1 MIVLFES
8 QIYPDELISEINNKS
23 KDIPDYAAHNL
34 CKAINSGLLS
44 NGVSVSLINVPNIG
58 SFPFLYRSPRV
69 PGSNMESGISIPF
82 WNVSVLKRYDI
93 RRKIY
98 KEIKKRLSKIPDN
111 ENVFL
116 LLYNFRSIHLVS
128 KLKKSFPSLKVC
140 LIVTDL
146 PEFMLKPSSKI
157 LKIGESIIGDSKLDN
172 ESFCLIDGFILL
184 APAMREK
191 LSMSNKPW
199 IQIEGI
205 YNSDTQVKK
214 EIKELHKTI
223 LYTGNLG
230 LRYGIGS
237 LLEAFHQIKDD
248 DFRLWICGGGDGLE
262 EVKRYCSF
270 DERIH
275 YKGILSRSEVLCL
288 QKKATVL
295 VNPRNSN
302 DDYTLYSFPSKT
314 MEYMASGTPVIMS
327 HLKSIPA
334 EYDQHIYYVENE
346 TIEGLKKKLIEVCSK
361 PPEELG
367 IMGKAASDFIMKNKT
382 PEPQMAKVVNF
393 LSKI

>member
-8 QIYPDELISEINNKS
+8 QIYPDKLFNTITHNS
-23 KDIPDYAAHNL
+23 KDILDYAAHNL
-34 CKAINSGLLS
+34 CKAIYSGLLA
-44 NGVSVSLINVPNIG
+44 NGVSVSLINTPNIG

-128 KLKKSFPSLKVC
+128 KLKKSFPKLKVC

-146 PEFMLKPSSKI
+146 PEFMLKPSLKI

-172 ESFCLIDGFILL
+172 EYFNLIDGFVVL

-191 LSMSNKPW
+191 LPVCNKPW

-205 YNSDTQVKK
+205 YNSDTVVNDVAN
-214 EIKELHKTI
+214 EPFKTI
-223 LYTGNLG
+223 LYTGHLG
-230 LRYGIGS
+230 LRYGIGTM
-237 LLEAFHQIKDD
+237 LEAFHSIPDSD
-248 DFRLWICGGGDGLE
+248 YRLWICGGGDGME
-262 EVKRYCSF
+262 EVKRYCEI
-270 DERIH
+270 DNRIV
-275 YKGILSRSEVLCL
+275 YMGILPRDEVLKL
-288 QKKATVL
+288 QKRATVL
-295 VNPRNSN
+295 INPRNSS
-302 DDYTLYSFPSKT
+302 DAYTRYSFPSKT
-314 MEYMASGTPVIMS
+314 MEYLASGTPVIMS
-327 HLKSIPA
+327 RLQSIPQ
-334 EYDQHIYYVENE
+334 EYDSHIYYITDETVEG
-346 TIEGLKKKLIEVCSK
+346 IRSKIMEVCSK
-361 PPEELG
+361 PTDELTLFG
-367 IMGKAASDFIMKNKT
+367 EQASRFILEQKTPLPQTKKIIDFI
-382 PEPQMAKVVNF
+382 
-393 LSKI
+393 SKL